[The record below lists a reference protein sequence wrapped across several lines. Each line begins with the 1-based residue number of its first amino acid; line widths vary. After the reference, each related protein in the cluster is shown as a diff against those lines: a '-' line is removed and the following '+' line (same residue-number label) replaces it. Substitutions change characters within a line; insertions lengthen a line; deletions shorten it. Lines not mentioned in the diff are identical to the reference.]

1 LARRSALGTKGNQTP
16 ETGAESPEK
25 SPKRSALRSASR
37 IVPLGQ
43 GRQIEKE
50 EETHGR
56 QDMALQAQSA
66 DAEIATQAQAE
77 KADGEGTDLISLS

>member
-1 LARRSALGTKGNQTP
+1 MDGYPCGDVRFRGPPSAC
-16 ETGAESPEK
+16 
-25 SPKRSALRSASR
+25 
-37 IVPLGQ
+37 
-43 GRQIEKE
+43 RQIEKE

-77 KADGEGTDLISLS
+77 KADGEGTDLIPLS